1 LAGINVHCGNVDET
15 LLKNIRPP
23 TPVYN
28 SLATKMET
36 FVDFQLNKQASVLQ
50 KRTWQQTPSS
60 LSIL

>member
-1 LAGINVHCGNVDET
+1 M
-15 LLKNIRPP
+15 LKDIRPP

-28 SLATKMET
+28 ALATKMET

-50 KRTWQQTPSS
+50 KRTWQQIPSS